1 MLNRFLARCLSFSLI
16 LPAATALAAALLAL
30 SAPLSAKPPGPSLP
44 LVLAQAYQPLPEG
57 TLRANFFG
65 GTGILT
71 VRNGQPVAYSFGNWN
86 TAEVRRASAD
96 EIHVGAARIR
106 ISRIEADGFRGTW
119 TYQGQSTQVRFR
131 RAR

>member
-1 MLNRFLARCLSFSLI
+1 MPSRPIICRFS
-16 LPAATALAAALLAL
+16 PALAAVLAAAAL
-30 SAPLSAKPPGPSLP
+30 SAPAPTAAKSPGPALP
-44 LVLAQAYQPLPEG
+44 LILAQAAQPLPEG

-86 TAEVRRASAD
+86 TTEVRRASAD

-106 ISRIEADGFRGTW
+106 ISRIDADGFRGTW